1 MGTKLIGKINKRNI
15 MEVLIERI
23 QEKNSWGKNELSK
36 LLAEISSKYSKKI
49 LNKQC
54 MLTSDEN
61 IKENIII
68 DTCNHTLIE
77 IQNKPSWGKNE
88 VKEIIFKKLV
98 EELSC

>member
-1 MGTKLIGKINKRNI
+1 

-49 LNKQC
+49 LNKQG

-68 DTCNHTLIE
+68 DTCLHMIAK
-77 IQNKPSWGKNE
+77 IQEKNSWGSKE
-88 VKEIIFKKLV
+88 LKEILLIKLV
-98 EELSC
+98 EELEVDDV